1 MTPQLQLIP
10 VEREEEA
17 KRLYREGA
25 APAEIHRFLWPEG
38 KPAVSYSTLAQVMR
52 SLVEAEDEEPP
63 SDELPAFL
71 DTAMANLE
79 TAQELLMDQMR
90 SGGTLEEPGVNPLLF
105 DKLAKIVREL
115 VGLSKHKMELQEHR
129 LKFKTPKRH

>member
-1 MTPQLQLIP
+1 
-10 VEREEEA
+10 
-17 KRLYREGA
+17 
-25 APAEIHRFLWPEG
+25 
-38 KPAVSYSTLAQVMR
+38 VSYSTLAQVMR

-63 SDELPAFL
+63 SDELPDFL

-129 LKFKTPKRH
+129 LKFKPPKRH